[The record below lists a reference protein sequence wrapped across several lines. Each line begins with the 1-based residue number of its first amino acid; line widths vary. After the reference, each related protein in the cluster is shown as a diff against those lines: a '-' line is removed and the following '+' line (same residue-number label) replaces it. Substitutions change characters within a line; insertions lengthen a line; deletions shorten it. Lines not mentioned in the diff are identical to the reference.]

1 MPKQGCPFVD
11 AAPLQLKVRVGW
23 RELGRG
29 MCAERYSQEIFG
41 ECGVGLPLCDAG
53 PGQAV
58 PAGRAPRSREV
69 WGPRELRFG
78 AGQAE
83 RMRPCPPARATARKK
98 CASLS
103 KRAAADLRG
112 CRTRVVAVTASTGVP
127 RASDRSGSGTSWVEQ
142 SGRSTRSNRAVFE
155 ERALPA
161 RHCGCARDA
170 AFRELPGPVGD
181 QQGKG
186 MSTHE
191 PAGTGRRRATC
202 KGVRGLVEEQSLSGI
217 LQGD

>member
-1 MPKQGCPFVD
+1 
-11 AAPLQLKVRVGW
+11 
-23 RELGRG
+23 

-103 KRAAADLRG
+103 KREAADLRG
-112 CRTRVVAVTASTGVP
+112 CRTRVVAVTASPCLTSTGVP
-127 RASDRSGSGTSWVEQ
+127 RAQREVGEWDVLGGT
-142 SGRSTRSNRAVFE
+142 
-155 ERALPA
+155 
-161 RHCGCARDA
+161 
-170 AFRELPGPVGD
+170 
-181 QQGKG
+181 
-186 MSTHE
+186 
-191 PAGTGRRRATC
+191 
-202 KGVRGLVEEQSLSGI
+202 VR
-217 LQGD
+217 